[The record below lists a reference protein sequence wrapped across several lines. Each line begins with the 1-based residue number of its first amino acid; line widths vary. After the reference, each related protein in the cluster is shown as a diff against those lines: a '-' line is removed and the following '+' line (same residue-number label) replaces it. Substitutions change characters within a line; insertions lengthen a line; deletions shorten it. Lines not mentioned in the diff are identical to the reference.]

1 MLNGS
6 LCRRRKTALID
17 QRAVAAGKK
26 NQWQGIS
33 SDYIGEQC
41 HSPHPVLKVSDKL
54 GRHEDVGRVGIKY
67 GWRTDSGVDGKEG
80 RDGDLPVVGPGT

>member
-1 MLNGS
+1 M
-6 LCRRRKTALID
+6 
-17 QRAVAAGKK
+17 
-26 NQWQGIS
+26 
-33 SDYIGEQC
+33 
-41 HSPHPVLKVSDKL
+41 LKVSDKL